1 MGIVR
6 KNFLIVTGMMAAT
19 FLLILGLLYY
29 AMPIYYNQAK
39 QQELKQTFL
48 SIVKEL
54 DGQTEAEILSKI
66 DQLDQSEPNLYLV
79 LEDDTGLV
87 LYPDAETEKVYVESD
102 EYDQIGAWSEPI
114 NTKEGHLYSLQA
126 EYAFQSLSDIS
137 QTLVTFYPFVLVLVF
152 LLVSIVAL
160 VYSRLSNRRITAISE
175 MTRQMQNLETGLSC
189 QVEGQDEVA
198 RLAEDVNALYQH
210 LLANMDE
217 LRRENERTQARR
229 KQEADF
235 VRMTSHELKTPI
247 ASMLGLVEGMLY
259 NVGDFRNHDKY
270 LQQCREILQEQ
281 SSLVQSV
288 LDATTLDLGE
298 QKDEEF
304 DLAAVLKQH
313 LMPSLQMAQLK
324 ELDLELD
331 LEACPVRANQTF
343 LLKAIKNIVDNAIRY
358 THHGGLVRILL
369 KDQQLLVENQAENPL
384 SPAELEQVFQPFY
397 RPDYSRAKKDGGSGI
412 GLYLVQQVLD
422 KHGFAYR
429 FEATG
434 DRLMRFTIDFKQPE

>member
-1 MGIVR
+1 M
-6 KNFLIVTGMMAAT
+6 
-19 FLLILGLLYY
+19 
-29 AMPIYYNQAK
+29 
-39 QQELKQTFL
+39 
-48 SIVKEL
+48 
-54 DGQTEAEILSKI
+54 
-66 DQLDQSEPNLYLV
+66 
-79 LEDDTGLV
+79 
-87 LYPDAETEKVYVESD
+87 
-102 EYDQIGAWSEPI
+102 
-114 NTKEGHLYSLQA
+114 
-126 EYAFQSLSDIS
+126 
-137 QTLVTFYPFVLVLVF
+137 
-152 LLVSIVAL
+152 
-160 VYSRLSNRRITAISE
+160 
-175 MTRQMQNLETGLSC
+175 
-189 QVEGQDEVA
+189 A

-217 LRRENERTQARR
+217 LKRENERTQARR

-247 ASMLGLVEGMLY
+247 ASMLGLVEGMIY

-304 DLAAVLKQH
+304 DLAVALKQQ
-313 LMPSLQMAQLK
+313 LMPSLQLAQLK
-324 ELDLELD
+324 ELDLQLV

-358 THHGGLVRILL
+358 THDGGKVRILL
-369 KDQQLLVENQAENPL
+369 KNQQLLVENQAENPL

-397 RPDYSRAKKDGGSGI
+397 RPDYSRAKKDGGTGI

-429 FEATG
+429 FEAAG
-434 DRLMRFTIDFKQPE
+434 DRLM

>member
-6 KNFLIVTGMMAAT
+6 KNFLIVTSMMVAT
-19 FLLILGLLYY
+19 FLLILGLLYFV
-29 AMPIYYNQAK
+29 MPIYYNQVK
-39 QQELKQTFL
+39 LQDLRKSYL
-48 SIVKEL
+48 SIVKDL
-54 DGQTEAEILSKI
+54 DGHPDAEIFSKI
-66 DQLDQSEPNLYLV
+66 GQLDQAEPNLYLI
-79 LEDDTGLV
+79 LEDDVGQV
-87 LYPDAETEKVYVESD
+87 LYPDAQTERVYIESD
-102 EYDQIGAWSEPI
+102 NYDQIGAWTEGIKS
-114 NTKEGHLYSLQA
+114 KEGHQYSLQG

-175 MTRQMQNLETGLSC
+175 TTRQMQSLEAGLSC
-189 QVEGQDEVA
+189 QVEGQDEVS

-247 ASMLGLVEGMLY
+247 ASMLGLVEGMIY

-304 DLAAVLKQH
+304 DLTAVLKQH
-313 LMPSLQMAQLK
+313 LMPSLKLAQLK

>member
-29 AMPIYYNQAK
+29 AMPVYYNQAK
-39 QQELKQTFL
+39 QQELRQSYLT
-48 SIVKEL
+48 IVREL
-54 DGQTEAEILSKI
+54 EGQTEAEILSKI
-66 DQLDQSEPNLYLV
+66 EELDQSEPNLYLL
-79 LEDDTGLV
+79 LENDAGQV
-87 LYPDAETEKVYVESD
+87 LYPDAQTEKVYVESD
-102 EYDQIGAWSEPI
+102 EYDQIGAWAEPI

-152 LLVSIVAL
+152 LLVSVVAL

-175 MTRQMQNLETGLSC
+175 MTRQMQSLETGLSC

-198 RLAEDVNALYQH
+198 RLAADVNALYQH
-210 LLANMDE
+210 LLANMEE
-217 LRRENERTQARR
+217 LKRENERTQARR

-247 ASMLGLVEGMLY
+247 ASMLGLVEGMIY

-304 DLAAVLKQH
+304 DLAAVLQQE
-313 LMPSLQMAQLK
+313 LMPSLQLAQLK
-324 ELDLELD
+324 DLDLDLD

-397 RPDYSRAKKDGGSGI
+397 RPDYSRAKKDGGTGI

-429 FEATG
+429 FEASG
-434 DRLMRFTIDFKQPE
+434 DRLMRFTIEFKQAQ

>member
-1 MGIVR
+1 M
-6 KNFLIVTGMMAAT
+6 
-19 FLLILGLLYY
+19 
-29 AMPIYYNQAK
+29 
-39 QQELKQTFL
+39 
-48 SIVKEL
+48 
-54 DGQTEAEILSKI
+54 
-66 DQLDQSEPNLYLV
+66 
-79 LEDDTGLV
+79 
-87 LYPDAETEKVYVESD
+87 
-102 EYDQIGAWSEPI
+102 
-114 NTKEGHLYSLQA
+114 
-126 EYAFQSLSDIS
+126 
-137 QTLVTFYPFVLVLVF
+137 
-152 LLVSIVAL
+152 
-160 VYSRLSNRRITAISE
+160 
-175 MTRQMQNLETGLSC
+175 
-189 QVEGQDEVA
+189 A

-217 LRRENERTQARR
+217 LKRENERTQARR

-247 ASMLGLVEGMLY
+247 ASMLGLVEGMIY

-324 ELDLELD
+324 ELDLQLV

-358 THHGGLVRILL
+358 THDGGKVRILL
-369 KDQQLLVENQAENPL
+369 KDQ
-384 SPAELEQVFQPFY
+384 
-397 RPDYSRAKKDGGSGI
+397 
-412 GLYLVQQVLD
+412 
-422 KHGFAYR
+422 
-429 FEATG
+429 
-434 DRLMRFTIDFKQPE
+434 